1 MIYLLTVVLDT
12 GSKILFRIL
21 NYSFTKRSMI
31 ANYLLQVMIC
41 TVIFKEIAEVFFERI
56 DISFLGLV
64 VLFLIIYA
72 VYYVMLDDEETI
84 D

>member
-1 MIYLLTVVLDT
+1 
-12 GSKILFRIL
+12 
-21 NYSFTKRSMI
+21 MI